1 MKRGVSSFLG
11 LDIAQ
16 GRGGLICSYVASTS
30 LQGVED
36 LSYLY
41 WVSTLEER
49 PALGVL
55 SVPKHLGQKSHSG
68 THAHGGAYI
77 IVSYHPWGV

>member
-1 MKRGVSSFLG
+1 MCSS
-11 LDIAQ
+11 
-16 GRGGLICSYVASTS
+16 VAST
-30 LQGVED
+30 LLEGVED

-55 SVPKHLGQKSHSG
+55 SVSKHLGQKSRSG
-68 THAHGGAYI
+68 AHAHGEAYI
-77 IVSYHPWGV
+77 IVSYYPWGV